1 MIILEVESAIL
12 RNLLE
17 RYLDPNEKLSGDY
30 WFCDFDGVRFHVCFS
45 SDEKKKKKKGETD
58 GPVKEEVT
66 VEMMIGCAKELNE
79 YGAEEAFEELYGP
92 FKAEPSNDKKLGIN
106 YTHAIKFDLKSMAPE
121 EQKKVITLAA
131 RLKANM
137 LGAPFM
143 WVAEQVKEK
152 SNFSP
157 FAIPYRGA
165 TGESFYITPTDF
177 GAACTFS
184 IRFSDPGDKVIG
196 GVFFQELAAAR
207 QRVRGAPIV
216 TYSND
221 VPSDLQALAVEITG
235 DKSLYAYVTIS
246 MQADQ
251 LSDRK
256 KRDTADYLPMFRDYL
271 HYHIKCAKAFMHQK
285 MRSRT
290 AAMLRVL
297 DAAKPEPKQ
306 KIRRTITGKIMK

>member
-30 WFCDFDGVRFHVCFS
+30 WFCDFDGVRFHVQLAS
-45 SDEKKKKKKGETD
+45 KKSQ
-58 GPVKEEVT
+58 EVT
-66 VEMMIGCAKELNE
+66 VEMMIGCAEQLNE
-79 YGAEEAFEELYGP
+79 YGADEMFEELYGAY
-92 FKAEPSNDKKLGIN
+92 KTEPTSDAKLN
-106 YTHAIKFDLKSMAPE
+106 VTYTHAIKFDLRAMAPE
-121 EQKKVITLAA
+121 EQKKMITLAA

-137 LGAPFM
+137 LGAPFI
-143 WVAEQVKEK
+143 WVAKQVQEK

-157 FAIPYRGA
+157 FEIPYRAA
-165 TGESFYITPTDF
+165 TGESFYITPTDS

-196 GVFFQELAAAR
+196 SVFFQELAAAR
-207 QRVRGAPIV
+207 QRVASAPIV
-216 TYSND
+216 THSNEI
-221 VPSDLQALAVEITG
+221 PSDLEALAVDIKG

-246 MQADQ
+246 MQAAQ
-251 LSDRK
+251 LSERK
-256 KRDTADYLPMFRDYL
+256 RQDTSYYLPMFRDYL